1 MKGPRVEGLPKWLG
15 EVRAVLDS
23 KRICSETS
31 LQEVS
36 WSATS
41 IPPDQEALV
50 PDRVKKVSY
59 CYPIV
64 PNRAGQ
70 GARVLGELNDAGVD
84 LLAYSGFPVG
94 GGRSQL
100 DLVLEDMGA
109 LRRLA
114 RRNGWRLS
122 KVKKGFLIQGNDR
135 VGAVHRHLQKLA
147 DAGINVTAA
156 DGVSAGQGR
165 YGMILW
171 VKPRDYARAARALGA
186 R

>member
-1 MKGPRVEGLPKWLG
+1 M
-15 EVRAVLDS
+15 A
-23 KRICSETS
+23 
-31 LQEVS
+31 
-36 WSATS
+36 
-41 IPPDQEALV
+41 
-50 PDRVKKVSY
+50 DRVRKVNY

-70 GARVLGELNDAGVD
+70 GARVLTELTRAGIN

-100 DLVLEDMGA
+100 DLVVEDVGP

-114 RRNGWRLS
+114 RRNEWRLS
-122 KVKKGFLIQGNDR
+122 KVKKGFLIQGTDQ
-135 VGAVHRHLQKLA
+135 VGAVHRHLKKLA
-147 DAGINVTAA
+147 DAGINITAA
-156 DGVSAGQGR
+156 DAVSAGMGR
-165 YGMILW
+165 YGMLLW

>member
-1 MKGPRVEGLPKWLG
+1 M
-15 EVRAVLDS
+15 
-23 KRICSETS
+23 
-31 LQEVS
+31 
-36 WSATS
+36 
-41 IPPDQEALV
+41 
-50 PDRVKKVSY
+50 PDRVKKVNY

-70 GARVLGELNDAGVD
+70 GARILSELASEGVD
-84 LLAYSGFPVG
+84 LIAYSGFPAG
-94 GGRSQL
+94 GGKSQL

-109 LRRLA
+109 LRRVA

-122 KVKKGFLIQGNDR
+122 KVKKGFHIQGSDQ
-135 VGAVHRHLQKLA
+135 VGAVNRHLQKLA

-156 DGVSAGQGR
+156 DAVAAGKGR

>member
-1 MKGPRVEGLPKWLG
+1 M
-15 EVRAVLDS
+15 A
-23 KRICSETS
+23 
-31 LQEVS
+31 
-36 WSATS
+36 
-41 IPPDQEALV
+41 
-50 PDRVKKVSY
+50 DRVKKVTY

-70 GARVLGELNDAGVD
+70 GARILAELERAGID

-100 DLVLEDMGA
+100 DLVLEEMGP

-122 KVKKGFLIQGNDR
+122 AVKRGFLVQGTDR
-135 VGAVHRHLQKLA
+135 VGAVHRHLEKLGA
-147 DAGINVTAA
+147 AGINVVAA
-156 DGVSAGQGR
+156 DAVSAGKGR

-171 VKPRDYARAARALGA
+171 VKPRDYARAAKALGA

>member
-1 MKGPRVEGLPKWLG
+1 M
-15 EVRAVLDS
+15 
-23 KRICSETS
+23 
-31 LQEVS
+31 
-36 WSATS
+36 
-41 IPPDQEALV
+41 
-50 PDRVKKVSY
+50 PDRVRRVTY

-70 GARVLGELNDAGVD
+70 GARILSELESAGVN

-94 GGRSQL
+94 GGKSQL

-109 LRRLA
+109 LRRLS

-122 KVKKGFLIQGNDR
+122 KVKKGFLVQGTDQ
-135 VGAVHRHLQKLA
+135 VGAVHRHLRKLA

-156 DGVSAGQGR
+156 DAVAAGKGR

-171 VKPRDYARAARALGA
+171 VKPRDYARAAKTLGA
-186 R
+186 H

>member
-1 MKGPRVEGLPKWLG
+1 M
-15 EVRAVLDS
+15 
-23 KRICSETS
+23 
-31 LQEVS
+31 
-36 WSATS
+36 
-41 IPPDQEALV
+41 
-50 PDRVKKVSY
+50 PDRVRKVTY

-70 GARVLGELNDAGVD
+70 GARVLAEIARAGIL

-94 GGRSQL
+94 GGKSQL
-100 DLVLEDMGA
+100 DLVVDDIGP

-122 KVKKGFLIQGNDR
+122 KVKKGFLIQGTDQ
-135 VGAVHRHLQKLA
+135 VGAAHRHLRKLA

-156 DGVSAGQGR
+156 DAVGAGKGR

-171 VKPRDYARAARALGA
+171 VKQRDYARAGRALGA